1 MTLKT
6 NKIVQ
11 FSKDWRIN
19 SDAGNIIIQPKYQG
33 QWVDEGYYMSFGF
46 AVRLL
51 VDTQRKV
58 TGLGKATV
66 LLHPLERIERAT
78 GKGRK

>member
-33 QWVDEGYYMSFGF
+33 QWVDEGYYLAFEF
-46 AVRLL
+46 AVRHL
-51 VDTQRKV
+51 VDTQLKV
-58 TGLGKATV
+58 TGLGKAKDI
-66 LLHPLERIERAT
+66 LKRLESIERT
-78 GKGRK
+78 IKKGLT